1 MTNLDANYDIDHR
14 ADAIANY
21 QDGVL
26 VCLAGPGTGKTY
38 SFLRRIE
45 ALTTERYVDVDKIC
59 YFTFI
64 REISKAFATDYEEEL
79 KAEVEVDEEHRPR
92 ISTLHRFACGLI
104 RNQGFRHGF
113 DGPLYFMSVA
123 DKKDYRSEVFL
134 TDLLPLVQRGTLRT
148 VPRLR
153 NALEQA
159 KEAWRDNIDPES
171 LDEPVPAVLPL
182 CLDLSRAYRLIDWDQ
197 AIPFAHT
204 LFQSL
209 DKPSGWIAR
218 IEHFLIDEYQDFNRA
233 EQAFIATLAT
243 IVKSMV
249 IVGDD
254 DQSLYSGRGG
264 APDGLR
270 ESYCSDDVD
279 QVSLVRCYRCKS
291 RILDAAHTF
300 LAAMRPDPRRMLP
313 KDDGGELACHRFK
326 SRKAEIAYL
335 AEFLKGCIAALPEEP
350 RPKDGIVCLFP
361 NWKALNSYMDL
372 LKSEVPCYSRKS
384 PLHPKRA
391 WLERAL
397 ELVYN
402 PGKRFVERLLLED
415 FRDIKPRHKRAMVE
429 LVLERD
435 ISPVEAVGI
444 LASTGELSEA
454 AASAA
459 RAVCDLCQALSSQD
473 PGLIANKLGERLEL
487 KIPDLC
493 EQIDTFIQ
501 QLDQSNQEDAINNL
515 CDTLIPETALPPED
529 PHAVLCLTM
538 HGSKGLTKKTVVMP
552 GLEDAWLPGDAAE
565 DDMDEKKRLFYVA
578 LTRATDQV
586 LITYPR
592 TRPRGDPL
600 NYDTPGRG
608 RASCFISQSGIPKI
622 FHR

>member
-1 MTNLDANYDIDHR
+1 VANLDANCDIDHR

-45 ALTTERYVDVDKIC
+45 ALTAERHVDVDKIC

-64 REISKAFATDYEEEL
+64 REISKAFAADYEEDQESG
-79 KAEVEVDEEHRPR
+79 VDETPRPR
-92 ISTLHRFACGLI
+92 ISTLHSFACCLI

-113 DGPLYFMSVA
+113 DGALYFMSIA
-123 DKKDYRSEVFL
+123 DRKDDRSQVFL
-134 TDLLPLVQRGTLRT
+134 NDLLPFVERGQLRT
-148 VPRLR
+148 VARLR
-153 NALEQA
+153 KVLEKA
-159 KEAWRDNIDPES
+159 KEAWRDNIDPNS
-171 LDEPVPAVLPL
+171 LAEPVSAVLPF

-197 AIPFAHT
+197 AVPFAHT

-209 DKPSGWIAR
+209 DEPPRWIAR
-218 IEHFLIDEYQDFNRA
+218 IEHFLVDEYQDFNRA
-233 EQAFIATLAT
+233 EQAFINTLAPT
-243 IVKSMV
+243 ARSMV

-264 APDGLR
+264 SPDGLR
-270 ESYCSDDVD
+270 ELYYSDGVD

-291 RILDAAHTF
+291 EILKVANTF
-300 LAAMRPDPRRMLP
+300 LAAMRPDPRPMVSRY
-313 KDDGGELACHRFK
+313 DGGELACRGFK

-335 AEFLKGCIAALPEEP
+335 AEFLKSRIEVLPEEP

-361 NWKALNSYMDL
+361 NWKALDSYMACL
-372 LKSEVPCYSRKS
+372 MEAEIPCYSRKT
-384 PLHPKRA
+384 PPHPERT

-397 ELVYN
+397 ALISN
-402 PGKRFVERLLLED
+402 PEQRFVERLLLED
-415 FRDIKPRHKRAMVE
+415 FSDIKPRHKQAMVE
-429 LVLERD
+429 LVLEHD
-435 ISPVEAVGI
+435 ISPVEAMDI
-444 LASTGELSEA
+444 LASTGKLSEA
-454 AASAA
+454 ATSAG
-459 RAVCDLCQALSSQD
+459 RTFRDLCQALSSQEAS
-473 PGLIANKLGERLEL
+473 LIANKLAEHLTIE
-487 KIPDLC
+487 IPDLC

-501 QLDQSNQEDAINNL
+501 QLDQLDQEDAIRNL
-515 CDTLIPETALPPED
+515 CDTLIPESAPPPED
-529 PHAVLCLTM
+529 PRAVLCLTM

-552 GLEDAWLPGDAAE
+552 GLEDAWLPGGVAQ
-565 DDMDEKKRLFYVA
+565 DDVDERKRLFYVA

-600 NYDTPGRG
+600 NYDAPGRG
-608 RASCFISQSGIPKI
+608 QESCFVRQSGIHLVS
-622 FHR
+622 HR

>member
-1 MTNLDANYDIDHR
+1 MANLDANYDIDHR
-14 ADAIANY
+14 ADAIANH

-38 SFLRRIE
+38 SFLQRIR
-45 ALTTERYVDVDKIC
+45 ALTTEQHVAAEKIRYL
-59 YFTFI
+59 TFI
-64 REISKAFATDYEEEL
+64 KEISNAFVVDYEEDQE
-79 KAEVEVDEEHRPR
+79 AGVDEAPRPR
-92 ISTLHRFACGLI
+92 ISTLHSFACRLI
-104 RNQGFRHGF
+104 RSQGFRHGF

-123 DKKDYRSEVFL
+123 DKKDLRSEVFL

-182 CLDLSRAYRLIDWDQ
+182 CLDLSRAYRLIDWDR
-197 AIPFAHT
+197 AIPLAHT

-209 DKPSGWIAR
+209 DEPPGWIAR
-218 IEHFLIDEYQDFNRA
+218 IEHFLVDEYQDFNRA

-243 IVKSMV
+243 TVKSMV

-270 ESYCSDDVD
+270 ELYCFDDVD

-291 RILDAAHTF
+291 RILDAANTF

-350 RPKDGIVCLFP
+350 RPKDGIICLFP
-361 NWKALNSYMDL
+361 NWKALNSYMACL
-372 LKSEVPCYSRKS
+372 MESEVPCYSRKP
-384 PLHPKRA
+384 PLHPERA
-391 WLERAL
+391 WLKRAL

-415 FRDIKPRHKRAMVE
+415 FGDIKSRHKRAMVK
-429 LVLERD
+429 LVLQRD
-435 ISPVEAVGI
+435 ISPVEAMGI

-459 RAVCDLCQALSSQD
+459 RAFCDLCQVLSSQD
-473 PGLIANKLGERLEL
+473 AGLIADKLAERLAVE
-487 KIPDLC
+487 IPELC

-501 QLDQSNQEDAINNL
+501 QLDQSTQEDAINTL
-515 CDTLIPETALPPED
+515 CDTLIPESALPPED
-529 PHAVLCLTM
+529 PRAVLCLTM

-565 DDMDEKKRLFYVA
+565 NDMDEKKRLFYVA

-586 LITYPR
+586 LITYPQK
-592 TRPRGDPL
+592 RPPRDPL
-600 NYDTPGRG
+600 NYETAGLG
-608 RASCFISQSGIPKI
+608 WASRFVSQSGIPKI
-622 FHR
+622 VHR